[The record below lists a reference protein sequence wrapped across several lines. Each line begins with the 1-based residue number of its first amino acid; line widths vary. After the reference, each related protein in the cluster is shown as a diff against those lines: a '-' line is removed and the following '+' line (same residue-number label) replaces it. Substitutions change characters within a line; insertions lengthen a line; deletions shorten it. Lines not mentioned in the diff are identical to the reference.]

1 MTKRDYYEILG
12 VSKNADKTEIKKAYR
27 KIALKYHPDK
37 NPGDKSAEEKFK
49 EAAEAY
55 EILSNEEKKA
65 KYDRFGHSAF
75 DGGQGFSG
83 GGMSMDDIFS
93 HFGDIFEN
101 FGFGGGFSSGS
112 RSGRR
117 VNKGSNLRVK
127 VKLDLKDILNG
138 TTKKIKVKK
147 YVECSHCTGTGSAD
161 GSFDNCTT
169 CRGSGQVIQIR
180 NTMLGQ
186 MQTSST
192 CPTCRG
198 EGKIIKNKC
207 THCYGEGI
215 VKGEEVVQITVPAG
229 VAEGMQMKVGGKGSA
244 PRRGGI
250 NGDLH
255 VVFEENEHPELI
267 RDEEDLLYNL
277 FISFPEAALG
287 TSVEIPTIESKVK
300 IKIAPGTQGGKVLRL
315 RGKGLPTYGSYG
327 KGDILVK
334 VNVWV
339 PTKLEKDEKRIL
351 EKLKNSDN
359 FEPKPDKNEKSF
371 FDRMKDMF

>member
-75 DGGQGFSG
+75 EGGQGFSG
-83 GGMSMDDIFS
+83 SGMSMDDIFS
-93 HFGDIFEN
+93 HFGDIFGN
-101 FGFGGGFSSGS
+101 FGFGGGFSSGG
-112 RSGRR
+112 RTGRR

-255 VVFEENEHPELI
+255 VVFEEIEHPELI

-371 FDRMKDMF
+371 FDRMKDIF